1 MTMNVIGIDIGGTFT
16 DVVALDANTG
26 VLRAAKA
33 FTIRGDESE
42 SVLACLAELG
52 ISHDSIGRLVHG
64 TTIGTNA
71 ILERRGAK
79 TALLVT
85 QGFRDLLE
93 IGRTRRMAPDT
104 MFSLRFRRPPSL
116 VPRPF
121 RHDVVERMLASGE
134 VLIPLDEKKLGAS
147 IKQLKNADVAAVAV
161 CYLHSYVNPEHEKK
175 TRDILRKRF
184 PRVSI
189 SLSHEV
195 VSEYREFERLSTT
208 VLNAYISP
216 LMESYLSELEE
227 NLTAR
232 DAQRRLFV
240 MASSGGI
247 MSATRAKQFPVQTVL
262 SGPAGGVSASVLIG
276 RASGLSNLI
285 TCDMGGTSTDVAMI
299 RELRPRVGVDNVVGG
314 LPLKI
319 PQVDINTVGAGGGS
333 IAEVDPHGQLRVG
346 PRSAGSNPGPIC
358 YGRGGS
364 EVTVTDANLMLQR
377 LALSKPLGGKITPSI
392 ESVRSAIRSLAKQLG
407 MRNEFQMA
415 AGIVKIA
422 ITKMVASIREISIS
436 RGHDPRECVLVAFGG
451 AGPMHAVE
459 VAEELH
465 IPSVLVP
472 PFAGNFSA
480 LGLLTSDIRHDLV
493 ETMLEHNRP
502 EAMPRIAS
510 AIGKMRKE
518 ARSRLVAE
526 GFSDNLIAYSASVDM
541 RYRGQAFEVSV
552 PLTSEDTQD
561 DKPDAAKLM
570 DCFHRIYASLYGHA
584 NTDQEAEI
592 VNLRLVGAAQT
603 VKPAI
608 RNPTKPGDALINR
621 RMVFFDK
628 PIEDVPI
635 YDRDLLRPDEKMFG
649 PAVIE
654 ESSATTVVPPGWT
667 FRRDEFDSLR
677 IDRET

>member
-1 MTMNVIGIDIGGTFT
+1 MNVIGIDIGGTFT
-16 DVVALDANTG
+16 DVVSLDAETG

-33 FTIRGDESE
+33 FTIRGDESK
-42 SVLACLAELG
+42 SVLACLGELG
-52 ISHDSIGRLVHG
+52 ISPDGIARLVHG

-121 RHDVVERMLASGE
+121 RYDVVERMLASGE
-134 VLIPLDEKKLGAS
+134 VLVPLNEKKLSAS
-147 IKQLKNADVAAVAV
+147 IKELKKAGVAAVAV
-161 CYLHSYVNPEHEKK
+161 CYLHSYVNAAHEKK
-175 TRDILRKRF
+175 TREILRKQL
-184 PRVSI
+184 PGVSV

-208 VLNAYISP
+208 VLNAYITP
-216 LMESYLSELEE
+216 LMENYLSELEE

-232 DAQRRLFV
+232 DAPRRLFV
-240 MASSGGI
+240 MASNGGI
-247 MSATRAKQFPVQTVL
+247 MSAARAKQFPVQTVL

-276 RASGLSNLI
+276 RASGLGNLI

-299 RELRPRVGVDNVVGG
+299 RDLRPRVGVDNVIDG
-314 LPLKI
+314 LPLKV
-319 PQVDINTVGAGGGS
+319 PQVDISTVGAGGGS

-346 PRSAGSNPGPIC
+346 PRSAGSSPGPIC
-358 YGRGGS
+358 YGRGGT

-377 LALSKPLGGKITPSI
+377 LALSKPLGGKITPSVA
-392 ESVRSAIRSLAKQLG
+392 SVRSAMRALAKQIGL
-407 MRNEFQMA
+407 RDEFYMA
-415 AGIVKIA
+415 AGIIKIA

-493 ETMLEHNRP
+493 ETMLEQNRP
-502 EAMPRIAS
+502 EAMQRVAK
-510 AIGKMRKE
+510 AIGVMRKE

-526 GFSDNLIAYSASVDM
+526 GFSDAVIAYSASVDM
-541 RYRGQAFEVSV
+541 RYRGQAFEVSI
-552 PLTSEDTQD
+552 PLTSENTLK
-561 DKPDAAKLM
+561 DKPDSQKLM
-570 DCFHRIYASLYGHA
+570 ECFHQVYANLYGHA

-592 VNLRLVGAAQT
+592 VNLRLVGAAKT

-608 RNPTKPGDALINR
+608 RNPTKPGSALINR
-621 RMVFFDK
+621 RMVYFDK
-628 PIEDVPI
+628 PIEDVPV
-635 YDRDLLRPDEKMFG
+635 YDRDLLPPNEMMSG
-649 PAVIE
+649 PAIIE

-667 FRRDEFDSLR
+667 FRRDDFDSLR
-677 IDRET
+677 IDRGA